1 MLSTLQRLERLR
13 GYLGEQVAQSGD
25 GVGRFTAGLQFKSGS
40 GDQSIIVEYLLDE
53 AGAAIPSL
61 IGMSMVPS
69 MLTVRSPMEVPAS

>member
-1 MLSTLQRLERLR
+1 MLRILR
-13 GYLGEQVAQSGD
+13 VLDLHSLVLTPDRGP
-25 GVGRFTAGLQFKSGS
+25 GS